1 MTGYYVVID
10 EAPPYKSE
18 IFELPPNLAQDEAII
33 FMHGMMFGDNWCP
46 GTDHAIFVDSDGNG
60 CVAVHEEGDVVST
73 S

>member
-1 MTGYYVVID
+1 MTGYYVVVD
-10 EAPPYKSE
+10 GGPPYKSE
-18 IFELPPNLAQDEAII
+18 AFELPPNLTQDDVVI
-33 FMHGMMFGDNWCP
+33 FVHGLMFEDSWCP